1 MRIALGAAAVIAAL
15 LLVLVP
21 AGQAAFASSDP
32 VAAVTAALSA
42 QENNT
47 NPNTN
52 LGYLFAVYIITWA
65 GFFAYIFIVSRRQ
78 RALERQVDDL
88 KKLLGEKQSTEKG

>member
-1 MRIALGAAAVIAAL
+1 MRIGHGSAAIMAAL
-15 LLVLVP
+15 LLVLIP
-21 AGQAAFASSDP
+21 AGSVAFASSDP
-32 VAAVTAALSA
+32 IGAASAALSA
-42 QENNT
+42 QENT

-78 RALERQVDDL
+78 RVLERQIDDL
-88 KKLLGEKQSTEKG
+88 KELLGEKQSTEKG